1 MRVLVIGA
9 AGRIGSNIVRMALG
23 HGHDVTAF
31 VHDTPL
37 GIARERLTM
46 IVGDVRDFAA
56 VNEAVAG
63 KQAVA
68 FVVAQ
73 GAGGDRSLH
82 EDGIANVIHAMAA
95 NEVRRLAAV
104 SAAGAFART
113 DKKLS
118 GKYRA
123 LIATTQR
130 GTYNDL
136 EAMELRIMASD
147 LDWTIV
153 RPTGLSDDPPSGTY
167 RISLDGSLLPRS
179 SRISRA
185 DVAAVVLKSLETD
198 TYHRRAVV
206 IAD

>member
-9 AGRIGSNIVRMALG
+9 AGRIGGNIVRIALG
-23 HGHDVTAF
+23 HGHNVTAF
-31 VHDTPL
+31 VHETPL
-37 GIARERLTM
+37 QTTHERLTT
-46 IVGDVRDFAA
+46 IVGDVRDFDA

-63 KQAVA
+63 EQAVA
-68 FVVAQ
+68 FAVAH
-73 GAGGDRSLH
+73 GSGGERTLH
-82 EDGIANVIHAMAA
+82 ETGIANVIHAMAA
-95 NEVRRLAAV
+95 HDVRRLAAV
-104 SAAGAFART
+104 SAAGTFART

-130 GTYNDL
+130 GVYDDL

-153 RPTGLSDDPPSGTY
+153 RPSGLSDDPPSGTY
-167 RISLDGSLLPRS
+167 RISLDGMLLPKS

-185 DVAAVVLKSLETD
+185 DVAAMVLKALETD

-206 IAD
+206 VAG

>member
-1 MRVLVIGA
+1 MRVLVFGA
-9 AGRIGSNIVRMALG
+9 AGRIGGNIVRIALG

-31 VHDTPL
+31 VHETPMQV
-37 GIARERLTM
+37 IHERLTTIM
-46 IVGDVRDFAA
+46 GDVCDFAA

-113 DKKLS
+113 DKRLS

-130 GTYNDL
+130 GSYDDL
-136 EAMELRIMASD
+136 EAMELRVMASD

-167 RISLDGSLLPRS
+167 RISLDGSLLPKA

-185 DVAAVVLKSLETD
+185 DVAAVVLKALETD